1 MASSLGS
8 REASME
14 NTSLTGV
21 SLHFRGGTLQYTGT
35 TPQSTNREIRILNGA
50 TGGTIDA
57 SGATPDATLSFTHSG
72 TNINLFDTA
81 GARTLTLTGS
91 NTGNN
96 SFSIRLTDQ
105 ATNATSLRKA
115 GSGTWV
121 LTNSDNTYTGETI
134 IAGGILNVA
143 SVSDYGVPS
152 SIGSRTLAQENQPLR
167 V

>member
-1 MASSLGS
+1 
-8 REASME
+8 
-14 NTSLTGV
+14 
-21 SLHFRGGTLQYTGT
+21 
-35 TPQSTNREIRILNGA
+35 
-50 TGGTIDA
+50 
-57 SGATPDATLSFTHSG
+57 G

-105 ATNATSLRKA
+105 AINATTLRKA

-121 LTNSDNTYTGETI
+121 LTNSDNTHTGETI
-134 IAGGILNVA
+134 FAGGILNVA

-152 SIGSRTLAQENQPLR
+152 SIGSRTLAQENTTVTGVSLYFQGGTLQYNSSTPPKKETT
-167 V
+167 